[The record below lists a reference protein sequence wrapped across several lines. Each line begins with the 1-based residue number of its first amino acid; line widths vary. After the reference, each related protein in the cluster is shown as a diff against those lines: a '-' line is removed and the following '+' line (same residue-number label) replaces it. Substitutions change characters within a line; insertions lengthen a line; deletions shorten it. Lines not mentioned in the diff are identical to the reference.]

1 MAGWQ
6 QSVEAV
12 YVNFSVRVQFTTKL
26 FLVSC
31 SKSYF
36 MSPGKSYHSNIVLE
50 MDLILSLSTNLP
62 FATNYSEILPL
73 PGFVTSSRLVCI
85 YASNK
90 PTNRLCKWASFAKEP
105 VQWFQLRNS
114 FLETAGSCPGC
125 NKETSLGGFLS
136 NLNPGNWFNGI
147 GSFSEGIAMALEIFV
162 YFVLLIV
169 FIGVWR
175 RCLWPVLKW
184 TICNKK
190 APKKYEF
197 KKYEK
202 GDPV

>member
-1 MAGWQ
+1 MALYL
-6 QSVEAV
+6 S
-12 YVNFSVRVQFTTKL
+12 FSVRVQCRHQIISGHFVHK
-26 FLVSC
+26 VISC
-31 SKSYF
+31 RRENR
-36 MSPGKSYHSNIVLE
+36 SNIVLE

-90 PTNRLCKWASFAKEP
+90 PTNRLCKWASFGKEP

-162 YFVLLIV
+162 YVVLLIV

-175 RCLWPVLKW
+175 
-184 TICNKK
+184 CNKCCKFRRINLSVK
-190 APKKYEF
+190 A
-197 KKYEK
+197 
-202 GDPV
+202 